1 MFKSHKQLALRE
13 RAALFSSLIREPG
26 WELLRQSFRPEIRSR
41 ITDHDAKEAFLY
53 EAIRAQVI
61 QEIFSTPELIIQQ
74 AERAWAR
81 QPAVQDEAGGDIP

>member
-13 RAALFSSLIREPG
+13 RSALFSSLIREPG

-41 ITDHDAKEAFLY
+41 VTDQDAKEAFLY

-61 QEIFSTPELIIQQ
+61 QEIFSTPELVIQQ

-81 QPAVQDEAGGDIP
+81 QPTVQDEAGDDMP